1 MHSLPLYSPNDVG
14 MFVLVKLLQQCDL
27 SQRGSTHSV
36 VGEGYAHLL
45 DGHVAAGVIVEG
57 PINGAI
63 GACKGCIYSCLSII
77 NGSLTHTHMHA
88 HSHRDKCLNLTLD

>member
-1 MHSLPLYSPNDVG
+1 MI
-14 MFVLVKLLQQCDL
+14 VLVKLLQQCDF
-27 SQRGSTHSV
+27 SQRGRTHSV
-36 VGEGYAHLL
+36 LGEGYAHLL

-77 NGSLTHTHMHA
+77 NGSPTHIHA
-88 HSHRDKCLNLTLD
+88 HSHTLKSNLGLGK